1 MPIITEE
8 LESMG
13 ALLHPG
19 KHRSEGCLPDRTIG
33 QRQAKLVWKSSAR
46 TTGCNLQ
53 GATHNQSIFI
63 AEIKLAGIVRSGK
76 TYK

>member
-1 MPIITEE
+1 MPITTEE

-13 ALLHPG
+13 QTHPG
-19 KHRSEGCLPDRTIG
+19 KSSPERCLPDRTIA

-63 AEIKLAGIVRSGK
+63 TELKLAGIVISGK
-76 TYK
+76 T